1 MMAGGAILVVA
12 AEARE
17 LAAIASRCLWLEY
30 PSWQVD
36 FAAVGELNG
45 RRLALVANGPGPELA
60 AEATR
65 KALSH
70 AAIALVVS
78 TGYCGALH
86 PELQRGD
93 IVAASRVE
101 IPGSEAVFGAS
112 LPCSAHAF
120 RSGVVFSLDKVVRNP
135 GEKARLREAGAI
147 AIEMEAAGVA
157 AEAARAALPFF
168 CIRSVLDRAEEGF
181 ALDFN
186 GLRRADGRFSRWRIA
201 RAALARPGL
210 LVPELIRIQRGC
222 RHASRALG
230 DFFGNCRFQS

>member
-17 LAAIASRCLWLEY
+17 VSAIASRCLWLEY

-65 KALSH
+65 RALSH

-168 CIRSVLDRAEEGF
+168 LHPVRAGPGRGGFCFGFQWVAKGRWPVQPVADRPRGP
-181 ALDFN
+181 
-186 GLRRADGRFSRWRIA
+186 GPSR
-201 RAALARPGL
+201 
-210 LVPELIRIQRGC
+210 
-222 RHASRALG
+222 ASRA
-230 DFFGNCRFQS
+230 